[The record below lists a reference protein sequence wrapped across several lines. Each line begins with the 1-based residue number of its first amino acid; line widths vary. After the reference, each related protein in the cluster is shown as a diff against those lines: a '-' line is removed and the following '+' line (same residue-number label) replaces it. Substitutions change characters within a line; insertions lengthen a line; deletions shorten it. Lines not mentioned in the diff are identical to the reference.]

1 MTGKE
6 LIIYIVEHNLMDKD
20 IFKEGSVFSF
30 LNVECLTV
38 EEAALRYNV
47 GYETIHAWCTLGKF
61 QSILVNDKIYI
72 LINKG
77 E

>member
-20 IFKEGSVFSF
+20 IFKEDSVFSF

-38 EEAALRYNV
+38 EEAALRYHV

>member
-20 IFKEGSVFSF
+20 IFKEDPVFSF

-38 EEAALRYNV
+38 EE
-47 GYETIHAWCTLGKF
+47 YETIHAWCTLGKF
-61 QSILVNDKIYI
+61 RSILVNDKIYI
-72 LINKG
+72 LINRG

>member
-6 LIIYIVEHNLMDKD
+6 LILYIVDNNLADKD
-20 IFKEGSVFSF
+20 IFEDKGLFGF

-38 EEAALRYNV
+38 DEAALKYNV
-47 GYETIHAWCTLGKF
+47 GYETIHAWCTLGKLK
-61 QSILVNDKIYI
+61 SIRIEEKLYI
-72 LINKG
+72 LSKKG